1 MWQYHL
7 VAIDVFAD
15 LTIACLWLHSVQL
28 STPEITSGFFS
39 ISHSLGMGW
48 PKWAGEGVISFKQPW
63 LLSPQWGCCTDFHVL
78 WWNKTWPQQLS
89 RVKVFSN
96 FPMVFAVISE
106 VLICLWIFLTWGLL
120 LEEFNLRHLIPHEIL
135 DATAIVKHKILSI
148 NDDLCLCQHV
158 GPPNRC
164 LPESLLK
171 DTRVLLLTSYIN
183 SGLHIIIWEL
193 VGRHTVPSSSGILI
207 IIWIYLISLS
217 VCVPLDQ
224 Y

>member
-1 MWQYHL
+1 
-7 VAIDVFAD
+7 
-15 LTIACLWLHSVQL
+15 
-28 STPEITSGFFS
+28 
-39 ISHSLGMGW
+39 MGW
-48 PKWAGEGVISFKQPW
+48 RRKGSYLSSSHGSFP
-63 LLSPQWGCCTDFHVL
+63 LSGAAALTSMFYDGIKPGHSSYPEW
-78 WWNKTWPQQLS
+78 
-89 RVKVFSN
+89 RVFSN
-96 FPMVFAVISE
+96 FSMVFAVISE

-135 DATAIVKHKILSI
+135 DATAIVKHKILSM
-148 NDDLCLCQHV
+148 NDDLRLCQHV

-207 IIWIYLISLS
+207 IIWIYLILLS